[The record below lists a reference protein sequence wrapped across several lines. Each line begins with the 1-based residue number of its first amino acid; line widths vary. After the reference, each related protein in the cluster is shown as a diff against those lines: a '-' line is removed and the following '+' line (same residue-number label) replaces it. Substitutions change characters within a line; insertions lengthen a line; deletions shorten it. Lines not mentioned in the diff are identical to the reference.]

1 MPAMCPAM
9 KINLPVSGRALELP
23 HDINILSTTDLKG
36 LITYVNPELVETSG
50 FSEEELLGQSHNIV
64 RHPDMP
70 PVAYAQLWKNL
81 QSGRSW
87 MGVVKNRCKNGDHY
101 WVSAYVT
108 PIIEN
113 GRIIEYQSVRTKPT
127 EHWVAAAE
135 QLYPQLF
142 GQRMPRVLRRP
153 RVSLFGRLLGLC
165 AGALAVGFGC
175 ASLAF
180 SFDPLAALLCAGLAL
195 ALCAAGLWHSL
206 TPWRQ
211 LLAEVRKIAINP
223 VGQWIYSGR
232 RDEFGA
238 IAFAL
243 RMQAMEASAIVGRMG
258 EAARQLAEHA
268 ARLQAAVERNALG
281 TRQQQQET
289 QQVASAIEQMS
300 ASIFEVA
307 NNALHSAEAAEQ
319 GDDAARAGERQVA
332 ATGRSIESLAQEV
345 QRATEAVQRLQARGS
360 QITAVI
366 EVIEGIAGQ
375 TNLLALNAA
384 IEAARAGDAGR
395 GFAVVADE
403 VRNLAVRTQDSTAQ
417 IQQMLGALQGEIN
430 AAVQTM
436 HDSRE
441 QALHSE
447 AQAAQATQ
455 ALRGVHAR
463 VSAISDMSAQIASA
477 VDQQS
482 SASAAIQQAIEV
494 IRQATGQ
501 SVQHGNDSHQAASEV
516 SRQAGQLRLLA
527 RQFWQKRFS

>member
-1 MPAMCPAM
+1 M
-9 KINLPVSGRALELP
+9 KINLPVSGRAIALP
-23 HDINILSTTDLKG
+23 DDINILSTTDLKG
-36 LITYVNPELVETSG
+36 IITYVNPELVQASG
-50 FSEEELLGQSHNIV
+50 FTEEELLGQSHNIV

-70 PVAYAQLWKNL
+70 KAAYAQLWKNL

-87 MGVVKNRCKNGDHY
+87 MGMVKNRCKNGDHY

-113 GRIIEYQSVRTKPT
+113 GRTVEYQSVRTKPA

-135 QLYPQLF
+135 QLYPQLS
-142 GQRMPRVLRRP
+142 GPRRPRVLRRP
-153 RVSLFGRLLGLC
+153 RLSLFGRLLGLC

-180 SFDPLAALLCAGLAL
+180 GLDPLAALLSAGLAL
-195 ALCAAGLWHSL
+195 GLCAAGLWHSL
-206 TPWRQ
+206 APWRQ
-211 LLAEVRKIAINP
+211 LLAEARKIALNP

-232 RDEFGA
+232 RDEFGT

-268 ARLQAAVERNALG
+268 ARLQTAVESNAQG
-281 TRQQQQET
+281 TRHQQQET

-307 NNALHSAEAAEQ
+307 HNALHSAEAAEQ
-319 GDDAARAGERQVA
+319 GDVAARAGERQVA
-332 ATGRSIESLAQEV
+332 ATGCSIESLAQDI
-345 QRATEAVQRLQARGS
+345 QRAADAVQQLQTRGS

-384 IEAARAGDAGR
+384 IEAARAGEAGR

-403 VRNLAVRTQDSTAQ
+403 VRSLAVRTQDSTAQ
-417 IQQMLGALQGEIN
+417 IQQMLGSLQKEIDS
-430 AAVQTM
+430 AAQAM
-436 HDSRE
+436 HASRE
-441 QALHSE
+441 QARHSE
-447 AQAAQATQ
+447 AQAAQASQ
-455 ALRGVHAR
+455 GLRDVYAR

-477 VDQQS
+477 VEQQS
-482 SASAAIQQAIEV
+482 STSAAIQQAIEA
-494 IRQATGQ
+494 IRLATGQ
-501 SVQHGNDSHQAASEV
+501 SVQHGNDSHRAASEV
-516 SRQAGQLRLLA
+516 SRQAAQLRLLA

>member
-1 MPAMCPAM
+1 M
-9 KINLPVSGRALELP
+9 KINLPVSGRALDLP
-23 HDINILSTTDLKG
+23 SDINILSTTDLKG
-36 LITYVNPELVETSG
+36 LITYVNRELVETSG
-50 FSEEELLGQSHNIV
+50 FSEAELLGQSHNIV

-87 MGVVKNRCKNGDHY
+87 MGMVKNRCKNGDHY

-127 EHWVAAAE
+127 EEWIAAAE
-135 QLYPQLF
+135 KLYPQLF
-142 GQRMPRVLRRP
+142 KQHVPRVLRRP

-165 AGALAVGFGC
+165 GGALAVGFGC

-180 SFDPLAALLCAGLAL
+180 GLDPLAALLSAGLAL

-206 TPWRQ
+206 APWRQ
-211 LLAEVRKIAINP
+211 VLAEVRTIAINP

-268 ARLQAAVERNALG
+268 ARLQSAVERNAQG

-319 GDDAARAGERQVA
+319 SDDAARAGERQVA
-332 ATGRSIESLAQEV
+332 ATGHSIETLAH
-345 QRATEAVQRLQARGS
+345 EAVQRLQTRGS

-384 IEAARAGDAGR
+384 IEAARAGEAGR

-417 IQQMLGALQGEIN
+417 IQQMLGALQGEID
-430 AAVQTM
+430 AAAQGM
-436 HDSRE
+436 HNSRE

-447 AQAAQATQ
+447 SQAAHATQ
-455 ALRGVHAR
+455 ALLDVHAR

-482 SASAAIQQAIEV
+482 SASAAIQQAVEV

-501 SVQHGNDSHQAASEV
+501 SVQHGNDSHRAASEV
-516 SRQAGQLRLLA
+516 SRQAGHLRLLA